1 MFSVCSTDKSFEII
15 HLSDEIDL
23 DFTRFTFLLKIKCIK
38 HFLKINI
45 NMSLNVFVYNEDTN
59 EIIINPT
66 TFSIG
71 SRKTTSYQYFVLE
84 DSENNHYM

>member
-38 HFLKINI
+38 HFLKMNI
-45 NMSLNVFVYNEDTN
+45 NMSLNVFVYNEDTK
-59 EIIINPT
+59 EIIGPLFQSKVEKPLYINMLL
-66 TFSIG
+66 FEDCGNG
-71 SRKTTSYQYFVLE
+71 SPL
-84 DSENNHYM
+84 

>member
-1 MFSVCSTDKSFEII
+1 
-15 HLSDEIDL
+15 
-23 DFTRFTFLLKIKCIK
+23 LKM
-38 HFLKINI
+38 NI